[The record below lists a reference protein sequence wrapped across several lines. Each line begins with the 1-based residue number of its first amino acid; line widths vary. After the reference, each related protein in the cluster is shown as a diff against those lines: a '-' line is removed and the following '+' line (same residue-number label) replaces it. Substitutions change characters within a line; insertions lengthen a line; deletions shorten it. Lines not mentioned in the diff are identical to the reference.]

1 VRRALAVLGLAI
13 GLWSCRARTPGDPAA
28 SEPAAA
34 PAVVSVAVAPIART
48 TLTDVVSGPGHTAAM
63 SQQKVRAPFAG
74 TLVQL
79 TAVDGDRVGAGQVV
93 GTIVSRDSEA
103 ALSGAREMV
112 RDART
117 EAEKADAARA
127 VALAERNLV
136 RAAVH
141 AAVSG
146 VVLSHAASAGDRLSE
161 DQEILTIADASSI
174 VFLVDLP
181 QSDLSRVRPGQ
192 SVAVEIPGRPEPAAG
207 TVHDVL
213 PSANATDFTASVR
226 VDLVGLR
233 SIPPLG
239 LFGTGH
245 ITVGS
250 RPNALVAP
258 EAALIRDD
266 VSGVTRLALIQNGK
280 AHWVEV
286 TVGAR
291 GKGGV
296 EITAPAL
303 PVGTP
308 VVVSGQVGLPEG
320 APVAPHP

>member
-1 VRRALAVLGLAI
+1 LRRVLAVVSLSLGLCA
-13 GLWSCRARTPGDPAA
+13 CRARGAGDPVAPESA
-28 SEPAAA
+28 TA
-34 PAVVSVAVAPIART
+34 PAVVSVAVAPLART
-48 TLTDVVSGPGHTAAM
+48 TLTDVVSGPGHTAAI

-74 TLVQL
+74 TLLQL

-103 ALSGAREMV
+103 ALAGAREMV

-136 RAAVH
+136 RAAFH

-161 DQEILTIADASSI
+161 DQEILTIADGSSI

-192 SVAVEIPGRPEPAAG
+192 RVAVEIAGRPETVAG

-233 SIPPLG
+233 EIPPLG

-250 RPNALVAP
+250 RPNVLVAP

-266 VSGVTRLALIQNGK
+266 VSGVTRLALVQNGK
-280 AHWVEV
+280 THWVDV

-296 EITAPAL
+296 EIVAPAL

-320 APVAPHP
+320 APVAPRP